1 MNYVFDVDGTL
12 SFNGTSISAEIT
24 EGLKTLEKHGHHL
37 IFASARPIRDL
48 LPIVPEFRHN
58 LLIGGNGAIV
68 SQADTIKV
76 MTPIATPDRDY
87 LKALITHYNLDYV
100 IDGDWDYAA
109 HVSPDNL
116 LIKQLDPDYLA
127 HNVPLEQ
134 ITTAIKAILLGMSEQ
149 QLERI
154 IRLVNDHTNLEIVQH
169 VGEGNLDLT
178 AQNINKANALALLGI
193 HDYIA
198 FGNDMNDVKMLSQ
211 ATTSFWVN
219 SKSALHEQA
228 GSFAHTIVAPDKV
241 AAVIHRLG

>member
-24 EGLKTLEKHGHHL
+24 EGLKALEKGGHHL

-100 IDGDWDYAA
+100 VDGDWDYAA

-116 LIKQLDPDYLA
+116 ITKQLDPDNLA

-134 ITTAIKAILLGMSEQ
+134 ITTTIKVILLGMVDQ
-149 QLERI
+149 QLKEI
-154 IRLVNDHTNLEIVQH
+154 VQLVTDHTNLEIVQH

-178 AQNINKANALALLGI
+178 GQNINKANTLALLGM

-219 SKSALHEQA
+219 SKSALLEQA
-228 GSFAHTIVAPDKV
+228 ESFAHTIVAPDQV
-241 AAVIHRLG
+241 AAVIHRLV

>member
-24 EGLKTLEKHGHHL
+24 AGLKVLEKHGHHL

-58 LLIGGNGAIV
+58 LLIGANGAIV

-76 MTPIATPDRDY
+76 MTPIAIPDRDY
-87 LKALITHYNLDYV
+87 LKTLITHYNLEYV
-100 IDGDWDYAA
+100 VDGDWNYAA

-116 LIKQLDPDYLA
+116 ITKQLDSGHLA

-134 ITTAIKAILLGMSEQ
+134 ITTAIKVILLGMADQ
-149 QLERI
+149 QLEKI
-154 IRLVNDHTNLEIVQH
+154 VRLVTNHTNLELVQH

-178 AQNINKANALALLGI
+178 AQNINKANTLALLGI

-211 ATTSFWVN
+211 AATSFWVD
-219 SKSALHEQA
+219 SKSELLEQA
-228 GSFAHTIVAPDKV
+228 GSFARTIVAPNQV
-241 AAVIHRLG
+241 AAVIRQLG